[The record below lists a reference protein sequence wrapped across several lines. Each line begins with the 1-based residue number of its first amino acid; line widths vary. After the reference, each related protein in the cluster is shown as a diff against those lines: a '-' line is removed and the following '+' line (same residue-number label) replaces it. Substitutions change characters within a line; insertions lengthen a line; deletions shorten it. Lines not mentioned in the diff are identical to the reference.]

1 MIQPVGILKNGSN
14 IFPVDIAYSALC
26 ESGFAST
33 GAPAENAAMALGW
46 KPTAADTT
54 YPLCDPT
61 HHYLLTI
68 RKVGTTVTVWKQDV
82 ELGSYTTTA
91 TTYAELLAEVLT
103 TYAGHAKGYVSRL
116 VVVESALDF
125 TSFYRLSGLVAGL
138 WLVASLDGLAVLT
151 LLDFSDAAALG
162 ADSSGNGNHWTL
174 TSAVQSVDTPTHN
187 YATLNPLGGGSTAAV
202 LSDGLLSITGDGVG
216 TPWSKA
222 VSTLGTTGKVY
233 WEVTLGAITAQNYTV
248 AGMLV
253 NPGGITNA
261 DYPGITAEGW
271 GIQSLNGNL
280 YLYHN
285 GSSTNLGSW
294 GTTYEGDV
302 FGLAID
308 PSSGSVWVRKNNAA
322 WFGGGD
328 PESGT
333 LPTFSITPGTTFMAV
348 AMLDNVGKSTADFGQ
363 NGYAYPAPVGF
374 LPLCAA
380 NLSEPET
387 LDTGGL
393 SAVLL
398 RTGSGAQESV
408 TSLPFAPDFVNI
420 KSRSNQDIWVLSDT
434 VRGANRQVNTNYTAV
449 EASNTE
455 MVTAFLSGGYSL
467 GTNVAVNR
475 SGGKFVDVALK
486 AAPESGLDIVQYTGD
501 GLAGRT
507 IAHDLNKAP
516 TFIMVKRLD
525 AVADWTIYHTA
536 LGASKVIAFSYVVA
550 ATDSTVWNDTE
561 PDSLN
566 ITLGSHTRV
575 NADGGEYIAYI
586 FTDSDIFRAWS
597 FVGNA
602 AADGAF
608 VDIGGRPLSLLFYKN
623 AEWGSSPWYNYDA
636 VRDPNNSTDDIL
648 NPNLYAVE
656 QTNQA
661 NYKIVFTS
669 RGFKPLTSNAGYNSS
684 TQLLIGLAL
693 LDQTKYA
700 NAF

>member
-1 MIQPVGILKNGSN
+1 MLTPKETGGGGGVYPVRIG
-14 IFPVDIAYSALC
+14 YSALC
-26 ESGFAST
+26 EAGFTST
-33 GAPAENAAMALGW
+33 GAPAENATMALGW
-46 KPTAADTT
+46 KPTAVDTA

-61 HHYLLTI
+61 NHYLLTI
-68 RKVGTTVTVWKQDV
+68 RKAGASITVWKQGM
-82 ELGSYTTTA
+82 ELGSYATTA
-91 TTYAELLAEVLT
+91 ATYAELLAEALT
-103 TYAGHAKGYVSRL
+103 AYAGNARGYVSRL
-116 VVVESALDF
+116 VVVESALDY
-125 TSFYRLSGLVAGL
+125 SGFYRLSPVAAGV
-138 WLVASLDGLAVLT
+138 WVPRRMVGMDTHT
-151 LLDFSDAAALG
+151 LLDFTDAANLG

-174 TSAVQSVDTPTHN
+174 SGAVQSVDTPTDN
-187 YATLNPLGGGSTAAV
+187 YATLNPLGGTSSVAV

-216 TPWSKA
+216 APWSKA
-222 VSTLGTTGKVY
+222 VSTLGATGKVY

-253 NPGGITNA
+253 DPGGITNA

-271 GIQSLNGNL
+271 GVQSLNGNL
-280 YLYHN
+280 YLCHN

-308 PSSGSVWVRKNNAA
+308 PSSGSVWVRKNGAA

-328 PESGT
+328 PASGS
-333 LPTFSITPGTTFMAV
+333 LPTFSITPGITFMAV

-387 LDTGGL
+387 LDTGAL

-398 RTGSGAQESV
+398 RTGTGAQASV

-434 VRGANRQVNTNYTAV
+434 VRGANRQVHTNYNTA
-449 EASNTE
+449 EA
-455 MVTAFLSGGYSL
+455 TALDMLTGFLPNGYTLS
-467 GTNVAVNR
+467 TNVAVNR
-475 SGGKFVDVALK
+475 LNGNMVDVALK
-486 AAPESGLDIVQYTGD
+486 ADPKAGFQVVRYTGD
-501 GLAGRT
+501 GVSGRT
-507 IAHDLNKAP
+507 IAHDLNKVP

-525 AVADWTIYHTA
+525 AAADWKIYHQA
-536 LGASKVIAFSYVVA
+536 LGVGQSIAFSYAVA
-550 ATDSTVWNDTE
+550 AVDATIWNDTE
-561 PDSLN
+561 PTAAV
-566 ITLGSHTRV
+566 ITLGDNAAV
-575 NADGGEYIAYI
+575 NAAEGEYVAYV
-586 FTDSDIFRAWS
+586 FTDGDVFRAWS
-597 FVGNA
+597 FIGNA
-602 AADGAF
+602 NADGSF
-608 VDIGGRPLSLLFYKN
+608 VDLGGRPLSILFYKN

-636 VRDPNNSTDDIL
+636 VRDPYNCSDDIL
-648 NPNLYAVE
+648 NPNSYAAE
-656 QTNQA
+656 QTNNA
-661 NYKIVFTS
+661 NYKLVFTS
-669 RGFKPLTSNAGYNSS
+669 RGFKPLTTNAGYNSS